1 MAITAF
7 KVVGVTGEKK
17 NQIYQH
23 ILYVIC
29 MELSVAK
36 KMFSP
41 QICFIHMRIYRLYYI
56 LGLLLLLFTLYV

>member
-29 MELSVAK
+29 MELSMAK
-36 KMFSP
+36 KNVFPPNM
-41 QICFIHMRIYRLYYI
+41 LYSHAY
-56 LGLLLLLFTLYV
+56 L